1 MPSDT
6 EHRNLALKLKA
17 LKTPSGRAEIVDGRP
32 NWRGNFAPPTG
43 NGERVR
49 APMGAPTVAQV
60 DLYVSLGGLWN
71 PNLYYRGEISAEIS
85 KLIESG
91 ATTLKRREQADRRA
105 ARLESARRSS
115 QRRRER
121 QREWKKHYLPKGW

>member
-1 MPSDT
+1 MPT
-6 EHRNLALKLKA
+6 NAEHRQLGQKLKA
-17 LKTPSGRAEIVDGRP
+17 LKTPRGAPEIVDGRP

-43 NGERVR
+43 HGGTVR
-49 APMGAPTVAQV
+49 AAMEAPTVAQV

-71 PNLYYRGEISAEIS
+71 PNHYYRGEISAEIS
-85 KLIESG
+85 KLIDGG
-91 ATTLKRREQADRRA
+91 ATSLQQRERAERRA